1 MICPKCGEVNSESF
15 RFCGMCGTPL
25 EARRPASTPTLD
37 PLSAFPSKVSPRVT
51 TAADS
56 IKPAVAE
63 AVARHVNKPVPPIS
77 GPSML
82 GLNQPVA
89 DESMPSPTSA
99 SQSVSSQSRAVYTTP
114 APPSI
119 DLLRET
125 SFSSFDAFMEPEK
138 PKTSVGRILLL
149 LVLLAGL
156 GIAGWWAYTNYLG
169 ATESRKLQTAIS
181 NADEAPAGNTAQKSA
196 APPTDETKDRPST
209 KSAAPGETASDNSSS
224 QTSPSPAT
232 APAAATDSQ
241 PGSAAPNPT
250 AADTEANS
258 AAPAKQTPA
267 TAPISPTPT
276 SIPKTSPAHKLAP
289 KHEPLMAAA
298 RPPSRPEP
306 AAADTGDAAFRRGE
320 AYLYGRGIR
329 ENCDEAVKN
338 LKIASAQ
345 SNAKARSTFGTM
357 YATGHCVPRDLPTS
371 YLWFAL
377 ALRADPTNQIL
388 EKDLNAVWN
397 QMTPPERQQ
406 ATRMKQ

>member
-1 MICPKCGEVNSESF
+1 MICPKCGEDNSENF

-25 EARRPASTPTLD
+25 EGRRASGAPLLD
-37 PLSAFPSKVSPRVT
+37 PLSAFPQKTSPRAPNVT
-51 TAADS
+51 EAV
-56 IKPAVAE
+56 KPAVAE
-63 AVARHVNKPVPPIS
+63 PAVRAVNKPVPPIS

-82 GLNQPVA
+82 GLNQPSTVH
-89 DESMPSPTSA
+89 PSSGQAGVNRPNGQPITDHSNSNPTL
-99 SQSVSSQSRAVYTTP
+99 
-114 APPSI
+114 PSI

-125 SFSSFDAFMEPEK
+125 SFSGFDSFMEPEER
-138 PKTSVGRILLL
+138 KTGVGRILLL

-156 GIAGWWAYTNYLG
+156 GVAGWWAYTNYVG
-169 ATESRKLQTAIS
+169 ATQNQKLQAAIS
-181 NADEAPAGNTAQKSA
+181 NAEQAPADKPADKLKDTQPAKPA
-196 APPTDETKDRPST
+196 APDTSVTP
-209 KSAAPGETASDNSSS
+209 DNGSS
-224 QTSPSPAT
+224 QTSSSQAT
-232 APAAATDSQ
+232 PPAAAATSQ
-241 PGSAAPNPT
+241 QNNGDPT
-250 AADTEANS
+250 SKAVETEAKP
-258 AAPAKQTPA
+258 AAPAKRADAPVMTPR
-267 TAPISPTPT
+267 
-276 SIPKTSPAHKLAP
+276 TSPAHKSMTQR
-289 KHEPLMAAA
+289 EPLVATA
-298 RPPSRPEP
+298 RTPRQPEP

-320 AYLYGRGIR
+320 AFLYGRGAR

>member
-1 MICPKCGEVNSESF
+1 MICPKCGEDNSENF

-25 EARRPASTPTLD
+25 EARRPSGAPALD
-37 PLSAFPSKVSPRVT
+37 PLSAFPAKISPKVT
-51 TAADS
+51 TGPDS

-63 AVARHVNKPVPPIS
+63 AVARHVNRPVPPIS

-89 DESMPSPTSA
+89 VQPTAHEAGA
-99 SQSVSSQSRAVYTTP
+99 SQSVSSQPSAAHTTP

-125 SFSSFDAFMEPEK
+125 SFSGFDSFMEPDE

-156 GIAGWWAYTNYLG
+156 GIAGWWAYSNYVG

-181 NADEAPAGNTAQKSA
+181 NADENPASNTAQRPAATPADEPKDTPSAKSA
-196 APPTDETKDRPST
+196 APDA
-209 KSAAPGETASDNSSS
+209 AAPDTGST
-224 QTSPSPAT
+224 QTN
-232 APAAATDSQ
+232 PAAAAADSQ
-241 PGSAAPNPT
+241 HGSAGPNPKT
-250 AADTEANS
+250 ADTDANS
-258 AAPAKQTPA
+258 VAPAKEAAAMAETPKV
-267 TAPISPTPT
+267 PT
-276 SIPKTSPAHKLAP
+276 PKTSPAHKTVP
-289 KHEPLMAAA
+289 KHEPLVAAA
-298 RPPSRPEP
+298 RAPSRPE
-306 AAADTGDAAFRRGE
+306 AAPADTGDAAFRRGE
-320 AYLYGRGIR
+320 AYLYGRGVH
-329 ENCDEAVKN
+329 ENCNEAVKN

>member
-1 MICPKCGEVNSESF
+1 MICPKCGEDNSENF

-25 EARRPASTPTLD
+25 EARRPSGAPALD
-37 PLSAFPSKVSPRVT
+37 PLSAFPPKISPKVT

-56 IKPAVAE
+56 IKPVVAE
-63 AVARHVNKPVPPIS
+63 AVARPVNKPVPPIS

-89 DESMPSPTSA
+89 DEPASHQASA
-99 SQSVSSQSRAVYTTP
+99 SQSAPAHPSAARTTS

-125 SFSSFDAFMEPEK
+125 SFSSFDSFMEPDE
-138 PKTSVGRILLL
+138 PKSGVGRILLL

-156 GIAGWWAYTNYLG
+156 GIAGWWAYTNYVG
-169 ATESRKLQTAIS
+169 ANESRKLQAAIS
-181 NADEAPAGNTAQKSA
+181 NADEAPAGNAAQKPVA
-196 APPTDETKDRPST
+196 APSDEPKDKPST
-209 KSAAPGETASDNSSS
+209 EPAAPDVAATPDNGSS
-224 QTSPSPAT
+224 QASSPPAT
-232 APAAATDSQ
+232 APPAASGGQPENANPKAANNDAKPAAPAQRAAAT
-241 PGSAAPNPT
+241 PV
-250 AADTEANS
+250 
-258 AAPAKQTPA
+258 TPKA
-267 TAPISPTPT
+267 
-276 SIPKTSPAHKLAP
+276 SPAHKTVA
-289 KHEPLMAAA
+289 KSEPLVAAA
-298 RPPSRPEP
+298 RAPSRPEP
-306 AAADTGDAAFRRGE
+306 SAPDTGDAAFRRGE
-320 AYLYGRGIR
+320 AYLYGRGMH

-377 ALRADPTNQIL
+377 ALRVDPTNQIL